1 MLQKY
6 SKKLKQ
12 NSKNKKT
19 LRQQDSEN
27 RALTKKNSNSMFM
40 LSRQKILSR
49 FRQKWKLLG
58 LDKNKAGILPV
69 MPRQQKPGQV
79 LKNSD
84 KLKQPYISEL
94 DILHIQGH
102 S

>member
-49 FRQKWKLLG
+49 FRQKWKLLC

-94 DILHIQGH
+94 DILHI
-102 S
+102 